1 MSGLGSSGVI
11 YYLIPVCLIGGL
23 LLLIGGRLLLI
34 GGLLGGLLLLGG
46 LGGLTGLLG
55 GLTGLLGGLTG
66 LLGGLGLVG
75 LPKPGLG
82 GLGPPGLGNFG
93 LPCLGGLGG
102 LGPLGGLGG
111 LPGLPICFLGP
122 GPFTPGGLDGNLLIL
137 LFLGGLLIFLPFSCV
152 APRRRFAFLFSA
164 TILPPLCDISVCGPG
179 LRFRRILIRSRR

>member
-1 MSGLGSSGVI
+1 MI

-23 LLLIGGRLLLI
+23 LLLIGGLLLLI

-82 GLGPPGLGNFG
+82 GLGPPGLGGLGPLTG
-93 LPCLGGLGG
+93 LPCVGGLGLLGG
-102 LGPLGGLGG
+102 LGPLGPFTLGCPCLVYLTGL
-111 LPGLPICFLGP
+111 LPGNRLIFLGV
-122 GPFTPGGLDGNLLIL
+122 D
-137 LFLGGLLIFLPFSCV
+137 IFLPFSCV